1 MVTAVNLRSSSNKD
15 GTQTLRIRVTHD
27 RKSKFITLFPIQ
39 AKFFNQKKQRI
50 SKSHPKSLELNLM
63 ISNEVNKIN
72 NQIEDLRVSG
82 REISLDNLFNSK
94 GNGKKLNFY
103 IDMHMDYL
111 ESLNKFNSARKY
123 KNLKDWIEKYK
134 LDVYIKDINDKWVQM
149 FYHYLEQQPE
159 LGSRVTIN
167 KYIKFLKAILR
178 IALENNQEVH
188 SKALNYKL
196 PIAESFKTK
205 LSIEEIQLISDF
217 EKKKTGKKKKI
228 SINPAIKKIIQ
239 IYKGKSKFDYLLPWM
254 DILPDLIGTQ
264 EYTKKIESKTA
275 MINKQLKLIA
285 AKVSIDKKLTTHVA
299 RHSFAHICL
308 KQNLDLGQI
317 SELLN
322 HSSPRTTQA
331 YLKALTNQDELNEAA
346 NRITSLIS

>member
-1 MVTAVNLRSSSNKD
+1 
-15 GTQTLRIRVTHD
+15 
-27 RKSKFITLFPIQ
+27 
-39 AKFFNQKKQRI
+39 
-50 SKSHPKSLELNLM
+50 
-63 ISNEVNKIN
+63 
-72 NQIEDLRVSG
+72 
-82 REISLDNLFNSK
+82 
-94 GNGKKLNFY
+94 
-103 IDMHMDYL
+103 
-111 ESLNKFNSARKY
+111 
-123 KNLKDWIEKYK
+123 
-134 LDVYIKDINDKWVQM
+134 
-149 FYHYLEQQPE
+149 
-159 LGSRVTIN
+159 
-167 KYIKFLKAILR
+167 
-178 IALENNQEVH
+178 
-188 SKALNYKL
+188 
-196 PIAESFKTK
+196 
-205 LSIEEIQLISDF
+205 
-217 EKKKTGKKKKI
+217 
-228 SINPAIKKIIQ
+228 
-239 IYKGKSKFDYLLPWM
+239 M